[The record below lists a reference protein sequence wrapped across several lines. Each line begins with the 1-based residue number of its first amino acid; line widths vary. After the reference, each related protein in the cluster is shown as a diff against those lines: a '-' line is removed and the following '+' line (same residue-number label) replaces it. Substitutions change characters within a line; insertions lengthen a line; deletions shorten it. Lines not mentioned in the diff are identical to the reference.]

1 MSVIFFIGMNQSEL
15 NMQCTSLAGKM
26 IPWRQLQNAVKNKTN
41 KKYGKMKIY
50 AYRSF
55 CLFVF
60 IVERESIMEK
70 CRE

>member
-41 KKYGKMKIY
+41 KKYGKNENL
-50 AYRSF
+50 
-55 CLFVF
+55 CLFVLF
-60 IVERESIMEK
+60 VCSFLSLKERA
-70 CRE
+70 